1 MCVPRDCRVSYMQ
14 AELMSRWSTLCILP
28 HSLWR
33 NTLLR
38 EDGSLVLRAPA
49 LNATRTRRAGR

>member
-38 EDGSLVLRAPA
+38 KYGSHVLRAPA